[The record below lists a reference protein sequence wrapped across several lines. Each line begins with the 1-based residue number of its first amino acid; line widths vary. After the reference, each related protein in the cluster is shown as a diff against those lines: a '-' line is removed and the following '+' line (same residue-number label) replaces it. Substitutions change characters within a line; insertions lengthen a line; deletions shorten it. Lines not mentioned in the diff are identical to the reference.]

1 MKTSTPAQAPL
12 WVLIDA
18 KGQSLG
24 RVASR
29 TAMVLRGKHRPTFS
43 PQSLCGD
50 QVIIINVADL
60 SIPQGKFRRKE
71 YVRHTGYP
79 GNLRRTPLR
88 AAFAKSPVWVM
99 EHAVKGMLPANRLRT
114 RFLQRLHVFP
124 GSEHPHAA
132 QQPVAIQLSS
142 RSKNPPQITSSP
154 V

>member
-1 MKTSTPAQAPL
+1 MKTSTPARAPL

-24 RVASR
+24 RIASR
-29 TAMVLRGKHRPTFS
+29 VAMVLRGKHRPTFS

-50 QVIIINVADL
+50 QVIVINVAGIH
-60 SIPQGKFRRKE
+60 IPQGKFHRKE

-79 GNLRRTPLR
+79 GNLRRTSLY
-88 AAFAKSPVWVM
+88 AAFTKNPAWVM

-114 RFLQRLHVFP
+114 QLLQRLHVFP

-132 QQPVAIQLSS
+132 QKPTAITLSS
-142 RSKNPPQITSSP
+142 RRHALSDTVPSLL
-154 V
+154 